1 MTSSPP
7 TTSSGNGADRFR
19 LPKLSAAVSDEQFA
33 LHTAAL
39 EWSLDAPIT
48 IRGEADIQ
56 SKRSWEGQVTP
67 YRHQIEN
74 LITFC
79 RRAPVT
85 LLADDV
91 GLGKTI
97 SAGLILSEL
106 MARRKVSRAFVV
118 APRMLLGQWQEEL
131 ATKFGISAEQAT
143 GQNLPSALRRKMPAV
158 ITTYE
163 SLKNHREAIAEAQFD
178 MAVFD
183 EAHKMRNLHGKQKPP
198 QFATAVRSML
208 EQRCFKYV
216 LMLTAT
222 PIQNRLW
229 DLYSLV
235 DLLTVAKGHANPL
248 GSPGAFERAY
258 IDDEKAIR
266 IRPGRRDEFRRHLG
280 NYIVRTRRADAKLM
294 FPEREIATRRVVG
307 TDLDRRLLSM
317 VQELA
322 NTGALNQLA
331 QISISQAVMSSPEA
345 LADQLESMAA
355 NRTVPREMAA
365 QVRSELASGGNSAKI
380 GGLMSVISELSGRR
394 PDWRVVVFTRRIP
407 TQQAIG
413 KQLAKA
419 GIKCGFITGGKAIQN
434 ERAIAAF
441 RKSTPEINVLI
452 STDAG
457 AEGLNLQAANV
468 LVNYDLPWNPMIL
481 EQRIG
486 RIQRLGSA
494 HATVQVLNLVLAGS
508 LEERIVAR
516 LLAKLQAITESI
528 GDIEGILES
537 IGSDVDGEAFEA
549 IIQRLVISSLQG
561 ADTEK
566 ATQLI
571 DDSIRAAKQVY
582 DTERQTVEQTLGD
595 LRDMHSAGP
604 RVPEIAPVIPSI
616 DAEPFV
622 IRALRADGAKIHD
635 RGDRTHSVHL
645 PGQNAFILTF
655 DDSPGDD
662 RNGAVFSGN
671 NPRPF
676 VPGKRHF
683 ERLAQSWADKCGAL
697 FGDASVVQNG
707 SLDGA
712 MRAWLA
718 DRPDIELAGL
728 TPTDRHDGFRGEI
741 TWRASVAVE
750 HDRLE
755 KLVVVPVS
763 LGPAISVEDLPRA
776 LAYSRSELEFPTLP
790 EPVQSTVSETIH
802 KDSDLSKFIDFYRK
816 RLDEELPQART
827 ADLEGRVRQQF
838 THSVAADAVS
848 ARGFKFSVFR
858 VAAKLTIEGQ
868 GPYDATFE
876 FLPWCAARRAF
887 RPLEAWID
895 CAVSGICVPVSA
907 TERCSVSGLAALR
920 HRMIPSAE
928 SGRLALESRM
938 VRCEESGE
946 LILPGESEVC
956 SVTGC
961 KARRG
966 ALGASAVSGKWALR
980 SELLRCDFTGADLLP
995 VEAGTSDISGKQ
1007 YRLDQAMTSAISKRV
1022 GHTSEFVAA
1031 VAPSG
1036 WIARDEAA
1044 QSAVSGEWGAIDSL
1058 KPSDRPPHRLGLVH
1072 ELCRCS
1078 VSGRTL
1084 LRDEVAPSAA
1094 SGKIADRDLLLPSAC
1109 SGKLAVPE
1117 EMVICDVTGMRL
1129 LPDEVVRCAAT
1140 GKTVDLRETVES
1152 GISGRRALRGQL
1164 IRCTE
1169 TGRML
1174 LPDES
1179 ATCEASGARVV
1190 PEALGK
1196 CAVSGRRAVQRSMPR
1211 CPSTDRQFIDDL
1223 ESRRISYESTGKFAV
1238 LQQCAWTGEAILGV
1252 MLGTCSITG
1261 IKVKPE
1267 LLNKQSEFSALRT
1280 MLDGRPQ
1287 TGSRSLEISELHRV
1301 LTLLRE
1307 SRSCNSVLAL
1317 DAPVRGLSLLV
1328 LRMRVGFLGFG
1339 SSFVAVAADLGAVTQ
1354 LISSPVEGRREGD
1367 IWVRR

>member
-1 MTSSPP
+1 
-7 TTSSGNGADRFR
+7 
-19 LPKLSAAVSDEQFA
+19 
-33 LHTAAL
+33 
-39 EWSLDAPIT
+39 
-48 IRGEADIQ
+48 
-56 SKRSWEGQVTP
+56 
-67 YRHQIEN
+67 
-74 LITFC
+74 
-79 RRAPVT
+79 
-85 LLADDV
+85 
-91 GLGKTI
+91 
-97 SAGLILSEL
+97 
-106 MARRKVSRAFVV
+106 
-118 APRMLLGQWQEEL
+118 
-131 ATKFGISAEQAT
+131 
-143 GQNLPSALRRKMPAV
+143 
-158 ITTYE
+158 
-163 SLKNHREAIAEAQFD
+163 
-178 MAVFD
+178 
-183 EAHKMRNLHGKQKPP
+183 
-198 QFATAVRSML
+198 
-208 EQRCFKYV
+208 
-216 LMLTAT
+216 
-222 PIQNRLW
+222 
-229 DLYSLV
+229 
-235 DLLTVAKGHANPL
+235 
-248 GSPGAFERAY
+248 
-258 IDDEKAIR
+258 
-266 IRPGRRDEFRRHLG
+266 
-280 NYIVRTRRADAKLM
+280 
-294 FPEREIATRRVVG
+294 
-307 TDLDRRLLSM
+307 
-317 VQELA
+317 
-322 NTGALNQLA
+322 
-331 QISISQAVMSSPEA
+331 
-345 LADQLESMAA
+345 
-355 NRTVPREMAA
+355 
-365 QVRSELASGGNSAKI
+365 
-380 GGLMSVISELSGRR
+380 
-394 PDWRVVVFTRRIP
+394 
-407 TQQAIG
+407 
-413 KQLAKA
+413 
-419 GIKCGFITGGKAIQN
+419 
-434 ERAIAAF
+434 
-441 RKSTPEINVLI
+441 
-452 STDAG
+452 
-457 AEGLNLQAANV
+457 
-468 LVNYDLPWNPMIL
+468 
-481 EQRIG
+481 
-486 RIQRLGSA
+486 
-494 HATVQVLNLVLAGS
+494 
-508 LEERIVAR
+508 
-516 LLAKLQAITESI
+516 
-528 GDIEGILES
+528 
-537 IGSDVDGEAFEA
+537 
-549 IIQRLVISSLQG
+549 
-561 ADTEK
+561 
-566 ATQLI
+566 
-571 DDSIRAAKQVY
+571 
-582 DTERQTVEQTLGD
+582 
-595 LRDMHSAGP
+595 
-604 RVPEIAPVIPSI
+604 
-616 DAEPFV
+616 
-622 IRALRADGAKIHD
+622 
-635 RGDRTHSVHL
+635 
-645 PGQNAFILTF
+645 
-655 DDSPGDD
+655 
-662 RNGAVFSGN
+662 
-671 NPRPF
+671 
-676 VPGKRHF
+676 
-683 ERLAQSWADKCGAL
+683 
-697 FGDASVVQNG
+697 
-707 SLDGA
+707 
-712 MRAWLA
+712 
-718 DRPDIELAGL
+718 
-728 TPTDRHDGFRGEI
+728 
-741 TWRASVAVE
+741 
-750 HDRLE
+750 
-755 KLVVVPVS
+755 
-763 LGPAISVEDLPRA
+763 
-776 LAYSRSELEFPTLP
+776 
-790 EPVQSTVSETIH
+790 
-802 KDSDLSKFIDFYRK
+802 
-816 RLDEELPQART
+816 
-827 ADLEGRVRQQF
+827 
-838 THSVAADAVS
+838 
-848 ARGFKFSVFR
+848 
-858 VAAKLTIEGQ
+858 
-868 GPYDATFE
+868 
-876 FLPWCAARRAF
+876 
-887 RPLEAWID
+887 
-895 CAVSGICVPVSA
+895 
-907 TERCSVSGLAALR
+907 
-920 HRMIPSAE
+920 
-928 SGRLALESRM
+928 M